1 MALTLPL
8 QPHGER
14 QGHPFRALAIARPR
28 PDHGAP
34 AAVWAA
40 LGPRWPGAAASGA
53 RRQAMRDTIIGIII
67 GVVVGVV
74 VGTTVIAPRLAPP
87 PPPAPASKP
96 AATAEP
102 AVRWNMASAYGASL
116 PQLGTLAK
124 RVTRKIRRVS
134 GGTLEITFHE
144 PGTLVPPLETFDA
157 VASGTVDAAFSSPG
171 DWGDRIPALRLF
183 SAVPF
188 GPAAGEYLAWIYFGG
203 GKELFDGILRR
214 RNIHGVFCGLI
225 APEAAGWFR
234 RQIRTFDD
242 LEGVRMRA
250 AGLGAKVL
258 RKLGVQTRRLSGG
271 DIFMALESGAIDAA
285 EFSMPAIDLKLGFHQ
300 MARNYYFPGW
310 HQPSTLFALMISLDR
325 WDALSTTRKAQ
336 IEAVCGDNVR
346 HGLAEG
352 EALQFAALKELQAA
366 GVRIQRWSDDI
377 LEALEAAW
385 REVAAE
391 EAAADA
397 DFATVWRS
405 LTGFRD
411 DYAIW
416 KELGHP

>member
-1 MALTLPL
+1 M
-8 QPHGER
+8 
-14 QGHPFRALAIARPR
+14 
-28 PDHGAP
+28 
-34 AAVWAA
+34 
-40 LGPRWPGAAASGA
+40 
-53 RRQAMRDTIIGIII
+53 
-67 GVVVGVV
+67 
-74 VGTTVIAPRLAPP
+74 
-87 PPPAPASKP
+87 
-96 AATAEP
+96 
-102 AVRWNMASAYGASL
+102 
-116 PQLGTLAK
+116 AK
-124 RVTRKIRRVS
+124 RLTREIRRVS
-134 GGTLEITFHE
+134 GGTIEIKFHE
-144 PGTLVPPLETFDA
+144 PGALVPPPETFDA
-157 VASGTVDAAFSSPG
+157 VASGAIDAAFSSPG
-171 DWGDRIPALRLF
+171 DWADKIPALHLF
-183 SAVPF
+183 SAIPF

-203 GKELFDGILRR
+203 GKELFDDIVRR
-214 RNIHGVFCGLI
+214 RNIRGVFCGLI

-250 AGLGAKVL
+250 SGLGAKVL
-258 RKLGVQTRRLSGG
+258 GKLGVQTRRLSGG
-271 DIFMALESGAIDAA
+271 DIFVALESGAIDAA

-310 HQPSTLFALMISLDR
+310 HQPSTLFALMINLDR
-325 WDALSTTRKAQ
+325 WDALSTTQKAQ
-336 IEAVCGDNVR
+336 VEAVCGDNVR

-352 EALQFAALKELQAA
+352 EALQFAALKELRAD
-366 GVRIQRWSDDI
+366 GVRIERWPDDI

-405 LTGFRD
+405 LTAFRD

>member
-1 MALTLPL
+1 
-8 QPHGER
+8 
-14 QGHPFRALAIARPR
+14 
-28 PDHGAP
+28 
-34 AAVWAA
+34 
-40 LGPRWPGAAASGA
+40 
-53 RRQAMRDTIIGIII
+53 MRNTIIGIII

-74 VGTTVIAPRLAPP
+74 VGATVVAPRLAPSA
-87 PPPAPASKP
+87 PPAPTAPPAPPSKP

-102 AVRWNMASAYGASL
+102 AVRWKMASAYGASL

-124 RVTRKIRRVS
+124 RVTREIGRVS
-134 GGTLEITFHE
+134 GGAVEIRFHG
-144 PGTLVPPLETFDA
+144 PGALVPPLETFGA
-157 VASGTVDAAFSSPG
+157 VASGAIDAAFSSPG
-171 DWGDRIPALRLF
+171 DWGDKIPALHLF
-183 SAVPF
+183 SAIPF

-203 GKELFDGILRR
+203 GKELFDDIIHR

-250 AGLGAKVL
+250 SGLGAKVL

-271 DIFMALESGAIDAA
+271 DIFVALESGAIDAA

-310 HQPSTLFALMISLDR
+310 HQPSTLFALMINLDR
-325 WDALSTTRKAQ
+325 WDALSTTHKAQ
-336 IEAVCGDNVR
+336 IESVCGDNVR

-352 EALQFAALKELQAA
+352 EALQFAALKELQAD
-366 GVRIQRWSDDI
+366 GVRIQRWPDDI

-391 EAAADA
+391 EVAADA

-405 LTGFRD
+405 LTAFRD

>member
-1 MALTLPL
+1 
-8 QPHGER
+8 
-14 QGHPFRALAIARPR
+14 
-28 PDHGAP
+28 
-34 AAVWAA
+34 
-40 LGPRWPGAAASGA
+40 
-53 RRQAMRDTIIGIII
+53 MRNTIIGIII

-74 VGTTVIAPRLAPP
+74 VGATVIAPRLAPP
-87 PPPAPASKP
+87 APDAPAAKP
-96 AATAEP
+96 AATAAAPQPEP
-102 AVRWNMASAYGASL
+102 SVRWKMASAYGASL

-124 RVTRKIRRVS
+124 RMTREVRRVS
-134 GGTLEITFHE
+134 GGAMEITFHE
-144 PGTLVPPLETFDA
+144 PGALVPPLETFRA
-157 VASGTVDAAFSSPG
+157 VASGAVDAAFSSPG
-171 DWGDRIPALRLF
+171 DWGDKIPALHLF
-183 SAVPF
+183 SAIPF
-188 GPAAGEYLAWIYFGG
+188 GPDAGEYLAWIYFGG

-214 RNIHGVFCGLI
+214 RNIHGVFCGLV

-250 AGLGAKVL
+250 SGLGAKVL
-258 RKLGVQTRRLSGG
+258 GKVGVLTRRLSGG
-271 DIFMALESGAIDAA
+271 DIFVALESGAIDAA
-285 EFSMPAIDLKLGFHQ
+285 EFSTPAIDLKLGFHR

-310 HQPSTLFALMISLDR
+310 HQPSTLFALIINIDR
-325 WDALSTTRKAQ
+325 WDALSTTQKAQ
-336 IEAVCGDNVR
+336 VEAVCGDNVR

-352 EALQFAALKELQAA
+352 EALQFAALKELRAD
-366 GVRIQRWSDDI
+366 GVRIERWPDDI

-405 LTGFRD
+405 LTAFRD

>member
-1 MALTLPL
+1 
-8 QPHGER
+8 
-14 QGHPFRALAIARPR
+14 
-28 PDHGAP
+28 
-34 AAVWAA
+34 
-40 LGPRWPGAAASGA
+40 
-53 RRQAMRDTIIGIII
+53 MRNTIIGIII

-74 VGTTVIAPRLAPP
+74 VGATVIAPRLAPQADA
-87 PPPAPASKP
+87 PPPAPPAPPSKP
-96 AATAEP
+96 APPEP
-102 AVRWNMASAYGASL
+102 SVRWKMASAYGASL

-124 RVTRKIRRVS
+124 RVTREIRRVS
-134 GGTLEITFHE
+134 GSAIEIKFHE
-144 PGTLVPPLETFDA
+144 PGALVPPPETFYA
-157 VASGTVDAAFSSPG
+157 VASGAVDAAFSSPG
-171 DWGDRIPALRLF
+171 DWGDKIPALHLF
-183 SAVPF
+183 SAIPF

-203 GKELFDGILRR
+203 GKELFDGILHH

-234 RQIRTFDD
+234 RRIRTFDD

-250 AGLGAKVL
+250 SGLGAKVL

-271 DIFMALESGAIDAA
+271 DIFVALESGAIDAA

-310 HQPSTLFALMISLDR
+310 HQPSTLFALMINLDK
-325 WDALSTTRKAQ
+325 WDALSTTHKAQ

-352 EALQFAALKELQAA
+352 EALQFAALKELQAD
-366 GVRIQRWSDDI
+366 GVWIQRWPDDI

-405 LTGFRD
+405 LTVFRD

>member
-1 MALTLPL
+1 
-8 QPHGER
+8 
-14 QGHPFRALAIARPR
+14 
-28 PDHGAP
+28 
-34 AAVWAA
+34 
-40 LGPRWPGAAASGA
+40 
-53 RRQAMRDTIIGIII
+53 MRNTIIGIII
-67 GVVVGVV
+67 GIVVGVV
-74 VGTTVIAPRLAPP
+74 VGATVIAPRLAPT
-87 PPPAPASKP
+87 APDAPTSEP

-102 AVRWNMASAYGASL
+102 APEPEPAVTAVRAPESEPAVRWKMASAYGASL

-124 RVTRKIRRVS
+124 RVTREIRRVS
-134 GGTLEITFHE
+134 GGAMEIKFHE
-144 PGTLVPPLETFDA
+144 PGALVPPLETFDA
-157 VASGTVDAAFSSPG
+157 VASGAIDAAFSSPG
-171 DWGDRIPALRLF
+171 DWGDKIPALHLF
-183 SAVPF
+183 SAIPF

-203 GKELFDGILRR
+203 GKELFDDIIHR

-250 AGLGAKVL
+250 SGLGAKVL
-258 RKLGVQTRRLSGG
+258 GKLGVQTRRLSGG
-271 DIFMALESGAIDAA
+271 DIFVALESGAIDAA

-310 HQPSTLFALMISLDR
+310 HQPSTLFTLMINLDR
-325 WDALSTTRKAQ
+325 WDALSTTHKAQ
-336 IEAVCGDNVR
+336 IESVCGDNVR

-352 EALQFAALKELQAA
+352 EALQFAALKELQAD
-366 GVRIQRWSDDI
+366 GVRIERWSDDI

-405 LTGFRD
+405 LTAFRD

>member
-1 MALTLPL
+1 
-8 QPHGER
+8 
-14 QGHPFRALAIARPR
+14 
-28 PDHGAP
+28 
-34 AAVWAA
+34 
-40 LGPRWPGAAASGA
+40 
-53 RRQAMRDTIIGIII
+53 MRNTIIGIII
-67 GVVVGVV
+67 GIVVGVV
-74 VGTTVIAPRLAPP
+74 VGATVIAPRLAPT
-87 PPPAPASKP
+87 APDAPTSEP

-102 AVRWNMASAYGASL
+102 APAPEPAVTAARAPESEPAVRWKMASAYGASL

-124 RVTRKIRRVS
+124 RVTREIRRVS
-134 GGTLEITFHE
+134 GGAMEIKFHE
-144 PGTLVPPLETFDA
+144 PGALVPPPETFDA
-157 VASGTVDAAFSSPG
+157 VASGAVDAAFSSPG
-171 DWGDRIPALRLF
+171 DWGDKIPALYLF

-203 GKELFDGILRR
+203 GKELFDDIVRR
-214 RNIHGVFCGLI
+214 RNIRGVFCGLI

-250 AGLGAKVL
+250 SGLGAKVL
-258 RKLGVQTRRLSGG
+258 GKLGVQTRRLSGG
-271 DIFMALESGAIDAA
+271 DIFVALESGAIDAA

-310 HQPSTLFALMISLDR
+310 HQPSTLFALMINLDR
-325 WDALSTTRKAQ
+325 WDALSTTHKAQ
-336 IEAVCGDNVR
+336 IESVCGDNVR

-352 EALQFAALKELQAA
+352 EALQFAALKELQAD
-366 GVRIQRWSDDI
+366 GVRIERWSDDI

-405 LTGFRD
+405 LTAFRD